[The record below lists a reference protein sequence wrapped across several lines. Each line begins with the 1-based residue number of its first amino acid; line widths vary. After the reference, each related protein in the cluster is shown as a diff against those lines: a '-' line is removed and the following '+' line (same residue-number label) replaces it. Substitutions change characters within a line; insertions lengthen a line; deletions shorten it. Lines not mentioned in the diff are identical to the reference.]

1 MVLRVS
7 AQARAACL
15 ESQREHA
22 FGMNGRES
30 IEKLQREM
38 KERGELDALLS
49 RWAETLSDEDREA
62 ALAVL
67 DPDGE
72 TRAKIAEEKAAEL
85 EG

>member
-1 MVLRVS
+1 MLRDS
-7 AQARAACL
+7 ARARGACMA
-15 ESQREHA
+15 SQCEHA

-49 RWAETLSDEDREA
+49 RWAETLSDEEREA
-62 ALAVL
+62 GLAVL

-72 TRAKIAEEKAAEL
+72 TRAKIAEEKASEL